1 MVIGLVTIILY
12 GQIDLYQ
19 WNGQMKDQKK
29 STQQTYSLNPNQ
41 TRIALDPTLDT
52 ITEVNREGENER
64 ALFRAVIYQAL
75 LDASNENENV
85 SKESVQVREDAVRW
99 FSKSVGVT
107 ATWFVDV
114 CDLAG
119 LNYQQVR
126 SFARKLIDEPTSSDF
141 QRKRLNVLLN
151 MTHKEE
157 TK

>member
-1 MVIGLVTIILY
+1 
-12 GQIDLYQ
+12 
-19 WNGQMKDQKK
+19 MKDQKK

-41 TRIALDPTLDT
+41 TRIAIDPTLDT
-52 ITEVNREGENER
+52 ITEVNKEGENER

-126 SFARKLIDEPTSSDF
+126 SFARKLINDPDNTEF

-157 TK
+157 AK

>member
-1 MVIGLVTIILY
+1 
-12 GQIDLYQ
+12 
-19 WNGQMKDQKK
+19 MKDQKK
-29 STQQTYSLNPNQ
+29 LIQQTYSLNPNQ
-41 TRIALDPTLDT
+41 TRIAIDPTLDT
-52 ITEVNREGENER
+52 ITEVNKEGENER

-126 SFARKLIDEPTSSDF
+126 SFARKLINDPDNTEF

-157 TK
+157 AK

>member
-1 MVIGLVTIILY
+1 
-12 GQIDLYQ
+12 
-19 WNGQMKDQKK
+19 MKDEKK

-41 TRIALDPTLDT
+41 TRIAIDPTLDT
-52 ITEVNREGENER
+52 ITEVNKEGENER

-85 SKESVQVREDAVRW
+85 SKESMHVREEAVRW

-107 ATWFVDV
+107 SSWFVDV

-126 SFARKLIDEPTSSDF
+126 TFARKLIDDPNNTEF

>member
-1 MVIGLVTIILY
+1 
-12 GQIDLYQ
+12 
-19 WNGQMKDQKK
+19 MKDQKK
-29 STQQTYSLNPNQ
+29 STQQTYLLNPNQ
-41 TRIALDPTLDT
+41 TRIAIDPTLDT
-52 ITEVNREGENER
+52 ITEVSREGENER

-126 SFARKLIDEPTSSDF
+126 SFARKLINDPNNTEF

-157 TK
+157 AK

>member
-1 MVIGLVTIILY
+1 
-12 GQIDLYQ
+12 
-19 WNGQMKDQKK
+19 MKDQKK
-29 STQQTYSLNPNQ
+29 LIQPTYSLNPNQ
-41 TRIALDPTLDT
+41 TRIAIDPTLDT
-52 ITEVNREGENER
+52 ITEVNKEGENER

-126 SFARKLIDEPTSSDF
+126 SFARKLINDPDNTEF

-151 MTHKEE
+151 MTHKDEA
-157 TK
+157 K

>member
-1 MVIGLVTIILY
+1 
-12 GQIDLYQ
+12 
-19 WNGQMKDQKK
+19 MKDQKK
-29 STQQTYSLNPNQ
+29 SIQQTYSLSPNQ
-41 TRIALDPTLDT
+41 TRIAIDPTLDT
-52 ITEVNREGENER
+52 ITEVNKEGENER

-126 SFARKLIDEPTSSDF
+126 SFARKLINDPDNTEF

>member
-1 MVIGLVTIILY
+1 
-12 GQIDLYQ
+12 
-19 WNGQMKDQKK
+19 MKDQKK
-29 STQQTYSLNPNQ
+29 LIQPTYSLNPNQ
-41 TRIALDPTLDT
+41 TRIAIAPTLDT
-52 ITEVNREGENER
+52 ITEVNKEGENER

-126 SFARKLIDEPTSSDF
+126 SFARKLINDPDNTEF

-157 TK
+157 AK

>member
-1 MVIGLVTIILY
+1 
-12 GQIDLYQ
+12 
-19 WNGQMKDQKK
+19 MKDQKK

-52 ITEVNREGENER
+52 TTEVNREGENER

>member
-1 MVIGLVTIILY
+1 
-12 GQIDLYQ
+12 
-19 WNGQMKDQKK
+19 MKDEKK

-41 TRIALDPTLDT
+41 TRIAIDPTLDT
-52 ITEVNREGENER
+52 ITEVNKEGENER

-85 SKESVQVREDAVRW
+85 SKESMHVREEAVRW

-107 ATWFVDV
+107 ASWFVDV

-126 SFARKLIDEPTSSDF
+126 TFARKLIDDPNNTEF

>member
-1 MVIGLVTIILY
+1 
-12 GQIDLYQ
+12 
-19 WNGQMKDQKK
+19 MKDQKK
-29 STQQTYSLNPNQ
+29 SIQQTYSLNPNQ
-41 TRIALDPTLDT
+41 TRIAIDPTLDT
-52 ITEVNREGENER
+52 ITEVNKEGENER

-126 SFARKLIDEPTSSDF
+126 SFARKLINDPDNTEF

-157 TK
+157 AK

>member
-1 MVIGLVTIILY
+1 
-12 GQIDLYQ
+12 
-19 WNGQMKDQKK
+19 MKDQKK
-29 STQQTYSLNPNQ
+29 STQQIYSLNPNQ
-41 TRIALDPTLDT
+41 TRIAIDPTLDT
-52 ITEVNREGENER
+52 ITEVNKEGENER

-126 SFARKLIDEPTSSDF
+126 TFARKLIDDPNNTEF

-157 TK
+157 AK

>member
-1 MVIGLVTIILY
+1 
-12 GQIDLYQ
+12 
-19 WNGQMKDQKK
+19 MKDQKK
-29 STQQTYSLNPNQ
+29 STQQTYLLNPNQ

-52 ITEVNREGENER
+52 ITEGSREGENER
-64 ALFRAVIYQAL
+64 AMFRAVIYQAL

-126 SFARKLIDEPTSSDF
+126 SFARRLIDEPTNTDF

-157 TK
+157 AK

>member
-1 MVIGLVTIILY
+1 
-12 GQIDLYQ
+12 
-19 WNGQMKDQKK
+19 MKDQKK
-29 STQQTYSLNPNQ
+29 LTQPKYSLNPNQ
-41 TRIALDPTLDT
+41 TRIAIDPTLDT
-52 ITEVNREGENER
+52 ITEVNKEGENER

-126 SFARKLIDEPTSSDF
+126 SFARKLINDPDNTEF

-157 TK
+157 AK

>member
-1 MVIGLVTIILY
+1 
-12 GQIDLYQ
+12 
-19 WNGQMKDQKK
+19 MKDQKK
-29 STQQTYSLNPNQ
+29 SIQQTYSLNPNQ
-41 TRIALDPTLDT
+41 TRIAIDPTLDT
-52 ITEVNREGENER
+52 TTEANKEGENER

-85 SKESVQVREDAVRW
+85 SKESMHVREEAVRW

-107 ATWFVDV
+107 ASWFVDV

-126 SFARKLIDEPTSSDF
+126 TFARKLIDDPNNTEF

>member
-1 MVIGLVTIILY
+1 
-12 GQIDLYQ
+12 
-19 WNGQMKDQKK
+19 MKDQKK

-52 ITEVNREGENER
+52 ITEVSREGENER
-64 ALFRAVIYQAL
+64 AMFRAVIYQAL

>member
-1 MVIGLVTIILY
+1 
-12 GQIDLYQ
+12 
-19 WNGQMKDQKK
+19 MKDQKK

-64 ALFRAVIYQAL
+64 ALLRAVIYQAL

>member
-1 MVIGLVTIILY
+1 
-12 GQIDLYQ
+12 
-19 WNGQMKDQKK
+19 MKDQKK
-29 STQQTYSLNPNQ
+29 LIQQTYSLNPNQ
-41 TRIALDPTLDT
+41 TRIAIDPTLDT
-52 ITEVNREGENER
+52 ITEVNKEGENER

-126 SFARKLIDEPTSSDF
+126 SFARKLINDPDNTEF

>member
-1 MVIGLVTIILY
+1 
-12 GQIDLYQ
+12 
-19 WNGQMKDQKK
+19 MKDQKK
-29 STQQTYSLNPNQ
+29 LIQQTYSLNPNQ
-41 TRIALDPTLDT
+41 TRIAIDPTLDT
-52 ITEVNREGENER
+52 ITEVNKEGENER

-85 SKESVQVREDAVRW
+85 SKESVQVREEAVRW

-107 ATWFVDV
+107 ATWFVDG

-126 SFARKLIDEPTSSDF
+126 SFARKLINDPDNTEF

-157 TK
+157 AK

>member
-1 MVIGLVTIILY
+1 
-12 GQIDLYQ
+12 
-19 WNGQMKDQKK
+19 MKDQKK
-29 STQQTYSLNPNQ
+29 SIQQTYSLNPNQ

>member
-1 MVIGLVTIILY
+1 
-12 GQIDLYQ
+12 
-19 WNGQMKDQKK
+19 MKDQKK
-29 STQQTYSLNPNQ
+29 LIQPTYSLNPNQ
-41 TRIALDPTLDT
+41 TRIAIDPTLDT
-52 ITEVNREGENER
+52 ITEVNKEGENER
-64 ALFRAVIYQAL
+64 ALLRAVIYQAL
-75 LDASNENENV
+75 LDASNENENL
-85 SKESVQVREDAVRW
+85 SKESVQVREEAVRW

-126 SFARKLIDEPTSSDF
+126 SFARKLINDPDNTEF

-157 TK
+157 AK

>member
-1 MVIGLVTIILY
+1 
-12 GQIDLYQ
+12 
-19 WNGQMKDQKK
+19 MKDQKK
-29 STQQTYSLNPNQ
+29 LIQPTYSLNPNQ
-41 TRIALDPTLDT
+41 TRIAIDPTLDT
-52 ITEVNREGENER
+52 ITEVNKEGENER

-126 SFARKLIDEPTSSDF
+126 SLARKLINDPDNTEF

-157 TK
+157 AK

>member
-1 MVIGLVTIILY
+1 
-12 GQIDLYQ
+12 
-19 WNGQMKDQKK
+19 MKDQKK
-29 STQQTYSLNPNQ
+29 SIQPTYSLNPNQ
-41 TRIALDPTLDT
+41 TRIAIDPTLDT
-52 ITEVNREGENER
+52 ITEVNKEGENER

-126 SFARKLIDEPTSSDF
+126 SFARKLINDPDNTEF

-157 TK
+157 AK

>member
-1 MVIGLVTIILY
+1 
-12 GQIDLYQ
+12 
-19 WNGQMKDQKK
+19 MKHQKK
-29 STQQTYSLNPNQ
+29 STQPTYLLNPNQ
-41 TRIALDPTLDT
+41 TRIAIDPTLDT
-52 ITEVNREGENER
+52 ITEVNKEGENER

-126 SFARKLIDEPTSSDF
+126 SFARKLINDPDNTEF

-157 TK
+157 AK

>member
-1 MVIGLVTIILY
+1 
-12 GQIDLYQ
+12 
-19 WNGQMKDQKK
+19 MKDQKK
-29 STQQTYSLNPNQ
+29 LIQPTYSLNPNQ
-41 TRIALDPTLDT
+41 TRIAIDPTLDT
-52 ITEVNREGENER
+52 ITEVNKEGENER

-85 SKESVQVREDAVRW
+85 SKESVQVREEAVRW

-126 SFARKLIDEPTSSDF
+126 SFARKLINDPDNTEF

-157 TK
+157 AK

>member
-1 MVIGLVTIILY
+1 
-12 GQIDLYQ
+12 
-19 WNGQMKDQKK
+19 MKDQKK
-29 STQQTYSLNPNQ
+29 STQQTYLLNPNQ
-41 TRIALDPTLDT
+41 TRIAIDPTLDT
-52 ITEVNREGENER
+52 ITEVSREGENER

-126 SFARKLIDEPTSSDF
+126 SFARKLINEPTNTEF

-157 TK
+157 AK

>member
-1 MVIGLVTIILY
+1 
-12 GQIDLYQ
+12 
-19 WNGQMKDQKK
+19 MKDQKK
-29 STQQTYSLNPNQ
+29 LTQPTYLLNPNQ
-41 TRIALDPTLDT
+41 TRIAIDPTLDT
-52 ITEVNREGENER
+52 ITEVNKEGENER

-126 SFARKLIDEPTSSDF
+126 SFARKLINDPDNTEF

-157 TK
+157 AK

>member
-1 MVIGLVTIILY
+1 
-12 GQIDLYQ
+12 
-19 WNGQMKDQKK
+19 MKDQKK
-29 STQQTYSLNPNQ
+29 LIQQTYSLNPNQ
-41 TRIALDPTLDT
+41 TRIAIDPTLDT
-52 ITEVNREGENER
+52 ITEVNKEGENER

>member
-1 MVIGLVTIILY
+1 
-12 GQIDLYQ
+12 
-19 WNGQMKDQKK
+19 MKDQKK
-29 STQQTYSLNPNQ
+29 STQQIYSLNLNQ
-41 TRIALDPTLDT
+41 TRIALDTTLDT
-52 ITEVNREGENER
+52 ITEGSREGENER
-64 ALFRAVIYQAL
+64 AMFRAVIYQAL

-126 SFARKLIDEPTSSDF
+126 SFARKLINDPDNTEF

-157 TK
+157 AK

>member
-1 MVIGLVTIILY
+1 L
-12 GQIDLYQ
+12 
-19 WNGQMKDQKK
+19 
-29 STQQTYSLNPNQ
+29 LNPNQ
-41 TRIALDPTLDT
+41 TRIAIDPTLDT
-52 ITEVNREGENER
+52 ITEVNKEGENER

-126 SFARKLIDEPTSSDF
+126 SFARKLINDPDNTEF

-157 TK
+157 AK

>member
-1 MVIGLVTIILY
+1 
-12 GQIDLYQ
+12 
-19 WNGQMKDQKK
+19 MKDQKK
-29 STQQTYSLNPNQ
+29 STQQTYSLNLNQ

-52 ITEVNREGENER
+52 ITEVSREGENER
-64 ALFRAVIYQAL
+64 AMFRAVIYQAL

-126 SFARKLIDEPTSSDF
+126 SFARKLIDEPTNTNF

>member
-1 MVIGLVTIILY
+1 
-12 GQIDLYQ
+12 
-19 WNGQMKDQKK
+19 MKDQKK

-126 SFARKLIDEPTSSDF
+126 SFARKLIDEPANTNF
-141 QRKRLNVLLN
+141 LRKRLNVLLN